1 MLRSA
6 CQLSRDLQQKRSDH
20 LEPARR
26 HYLDFGSTDY
36 RVIVG
41 GELERWCQR
50 CKTAI
55 DTGQMLCSLLH
66 RWAFRVD
73 IYTCCA
79 IQPFMEPCCKEKP
92 FNAVYWLLLMIGTD
106 LCSIMHP

>member
-1 MLRSA
+1 MYVVVL
-6 CQLSRDLQQKRSDH
+6 
-20 LEPARR
+20 RR

-55 DTGQMLCSLLH
+55 EPRL
-66 RWAFRVD
+66 VD
-73 IYTCCA
+73 HFLNFHA
-79 IQPFMEPCCKEKP
+79 DPRF
-92 FNAVYWLLLMIGTD
+92 
-106 LCSIMHP
+106 